1 MEIKSDVL
9 DENIVNKEGDLV
21 KEETEVP
28 PKLGIFVEPN
38 QIITEKPESLEK
50 CTEKLEGELKEHE
63 VLRHEEAVSPL
74 EKPTALEQQEKVTG
88 ETENELYSTQFTE
101 QLSPEL
107 VLKGDAIPANVTS
120 ILSDEVQEKIE
131 TEEVTKE
138 NGHQN
143 QVSNKEFWCHILHDC
158 ASNIYIY

>member
-9 DENIVNKEGDLV
+9 DENILNKEGDLV

-28 PKLGIFVEPN
+28 SKLGIFVEPN

-50 CTEKLEGELKEHE
+50 CTEKLEGELKEHD
-63 VLRHEEAVSPL
+63 EAVSPL
-74 EKPTALEQQEKVTG
+74 DKPIALEKQEKVNG
-88 ETENELYSTQFTE
+88 ETENELYSTHFTE

-120 ILSDEVQEKIE
+120 ILSEEVQERIE
-131 TEEVTKE
+131 TEEVMTE
-138 NGHQN
+138 NGPQN
-143 QVSNKEFWCHILHDC
+143 QVGIKNFGAIFYMSVPVT
-158 ASNIYIY
+158 YIY